1 MADEIGPLP
10 RSSETPRPLA
20 NGAGGG
26 FVQDPPASMALGD
39 GSAVALAHPLTPS
52 RLRKGEQEAGLR
64 KLGSIFGRFGLAS
77 LSSAIVSVS
86 HLAVQL
92 FSIHHLGTAAI
103 GTLAFLLVIIQF
115 GYGLS
120 NALVSTPYTI
130 SVNQD
135 DRADS
140 RSFDFFFPV
149 NLLLAASQGLI
160 CAGIAWAT
168 ASPAAAAMF
177 GLAGALSLIRWF
189 GRSNAYAHHRPARA
203 ARSDLAYA
211 GTIVVGLLA
220 ASRTG
225 ANLASIGAMLVVASL
240 AGLLPFGIAY
250 VRRHFIMRP
259 TRALSAYRPVWR
271 EQSGWTLVGV
281 LSTEATSNAH
291 SYIVTLLAG
300 PAAFAPVAVGML
312 FFRPVNVCITALTQ
326 LERPRMTRAVARGD
340 YGAAIKS
347 ERIFMGALI
356 FLWGGTCV
364 LAALVLFAFPQ
375 LILKPTL
382 DWQLVAIAVGLC
394 ALLSLV
400 QCVQTPMSVMTQAR
414 KAFRPLAHQS
424 LRSCGVGIVAVT
436 LLTLAVAPIFSIAG
450 VVLSQL
456 VMMLGIWQLDR
467 KWRASLRA
475 EG

>member
-1 MADEIGPLP
+1 MAD
-10 RSSETPRPLA
+10 
-20 NGAGGG
+20 GAA
-26 FVQDPPASMALGD
+26 ASGRMK
-39 GSAVALAHPLTPS
+39 S
-52 RLRKGEQEAGLR
+52 
-64 KLGSIFGRFGLAS
+64 LGSLFGRFGLAS

-86 HLAVQL
+86 HLGVQL

-115 GYGLS
+115 GYSLS

-130 SVNQD
+130 AVNQGD
-135 DRADS
+135 EADGK
-140 RSFDFFFPV
+140 SFDFFFPV
-149 NLLLAASQGLI
+149 NLFLALSQGLI

-177 GLAGALSLIRWF
+177 GLAGTLSLIRWF
-189 GRSNAYAHHRPARA
+189 GRSNAYAHHAPARA

-211 GTIVVGLLA
+211 GTIVVGLLI

-225 ANLASIGAMLVVASL
+225 ADLASIGGMLVAASIV
-240 AGLLPFGIAY
+240 GLLPFGLAY
-250 VRRHFIMRP
+250 LQRHVAMGP
-259 TRALSAYRPVWR
+259 GRALSSYRPVWR

-281 LSTEATSNAH
+281 LSTEATSNSH

-300 PAAFAPVAVGML
+300 PTAFAPIAVGML

-326 LERPRMTRAVARGD
+326 LERPRMARAVANGD
-340 YGAAIKS
+340 HDAAIKS
-347 ERIFMGALI
+347 ERIFMGALV
-356 FLWGGTCV
+356 FLWAATCV
-364 LAALVLFAFPQ
+364 VAAVVLFVFPQ

-382 DWQLVAIAVGLC
+382 NHELVAIAVALC

-414 KAFRPLAHQS
+414 KAFRPLASQS
-424 LRSCGVGIVAVT
+424 LRSCGVGIVAVL
-436 LLTLAVAPIFSIAG
+436 LLTVGTAPIFSIAG

-467 KWRASLRA
+467 KWRAQQGALR
-475 EG
+475 

>member
-1 MADEIGPLP
+1 MAE
-10 RSSETPRPLA
+10 
-20 NGAGGG
+20 
-26 FVQDPPASMALGD
+26 ASVESGRRF
-39 GSAVALAHPLTPS
+39 GE
-52 RLRKGEQEAGLR
+52 RKGLAQL
-64 KLGSIFGRFGLAS
+64 FGRFGLAS
-77 LSSAIVSVS
+77 LSSAVVSVS

-115 GYGLS
+115 GYSLS

-130 SVNQD
+130 AVNQD
-135 DRADS
+135 DPAEGS
-140 RSFDFFFPV
+140 TFDFFFPV
-149 NLLLAASQGLI
+149 NLLLALSQGLI
-160 CAGIAWAT
+160 CAGVAWVT
-168 ASPAAAAMF
+168 ASLAAAAMF
-177 GLAGALSLIRWF
+177 GLAGTLSLIRWF
-189 GRSNAYAHHRPARA
+189 GRSNAYAHHAPARA

-211 GTIVVGLLA
+211 GTIVAGLLVA
-220 ASRTG
+220 TRLGADLTG
-225 ANLASIGAMLVVASL
+225 IGAMLVTASL

-250 VRRHFIMRP
+250 LRRHWAMGP
-259 TRALSAYRPVWR
+259 ARALSDYRIVWR
-271 EQSGWTLVGV
+271 EQSAWTLVGV

-300 PAAFAPVAVGML
+300 PTAFAPVAVGML

-326 LERPRMTRAVARGD
+326 LERPRMTRAVAQGD
-340 YGAAIKS
+340 HDAAIRS
-347 ERIFMGALI
+347 ERIFMGALV
-356 FLWGGTCV
+356 FLWAGTCAI
-364 LAALVLFAFPQ
+364 AAIVLFAFPQ

-382 DWQLVAIAVGLC
+382 DHQLVAIAVGLC

-414 KAFRPLAHQS
+414 KAFRPLATQS

-456 VMMLGIWQLDR
+456 VMMIGIWQLDR
-467 KWRASLRA
+467 AWRARQRE